1 VGRVVFEG
9 ESASYEEKR
18 LEPVGATHG
27 KKIGTKN
34 EDSTDEISIFRENS
48 GSDDVGVRDADWL

>member
-1 VGRVVFEG
+1 LEG
-9 ESASYEEKR
+9 NQHLTKR
-18 LEPVGATHG
+18 SGWILVGATHG

-34 EDSTDEISIFRENS
+34 EDGTDEISIFRENS